1 MWPWSIW
8 PFSLIF
14 AGEDWRFSP
23 ILPLI
28 RLFSEECSGLLFVT
42 STLVRR
48 NLMKIR
54 RSSAIWSSSLLALF
68 LLLFYCVGA
77 QAQSKNGNKYACL
90 EPNPAAL
97 CNASNTCGSA
107 STPCTVDVKRTANS
121 AEAVA
126 SITKPKGNA
135 TFCVQ
140 VGTTL
145 TWQSTSK
152 NTGFVVDFGPSD
164 PFAQGGTII
173 GGSDRSVSVAA
184 KKPGCYKYSAGAC
197 VSGAIYGM
205 CGTANAEVIVVG
217 GGN

>member
-1 MWPWSIW
+1 
-8 PFSLIF
+8 
-14 AGEDWRFSP
+14 
-23 ILPLI
+23 
-28 RLFSEECSGLLFVT
+28 
-42 STLVRR
+42 
-48 NLMKIR
+48 MKIQ
-54 RSSAIWSSSLLALF
+54 RSFAIWSSSFLALF
-68 LLLFYCVGA
+68 FLLFYCIGA

-135 TFCVQ
+135 TFCAQ

-173 GGSDRSVSVAA
+173 GGSDRSVSVVA

-205 CGTANAEVIVVG
+205 CGTANAEMIVVG

>member
-1 MWPWSIW
+1 MKSQRSFAIW
-8 PFSLIF
+8 FSSL
-14 AGEDWRFSP
+14 
-23 ILPLI
+23 L
-28 RLFSEECSGLLFVT
+28 LLFV
-42 STLVRR
+42 
-48 NLMKIR
+48 
-54 RSSAIWSSSLLALF
+54 LLN
-68 LLLFYCVGA
+68 CIGA
-77 QAQSKNGNKYACL
+77 QAQSKNSKYACS

-121 AEAVA
+121 AAAVP
-126 SITKPKGNA
+126 SIPNAKNNA
-135 TFCVQ
+135 TFCVNA
-140 VGTTL
+140 GTTL

-152 NTGFVVDFGPSD
+152 NTGFVVDFGSGD

-173 GGSDRSVSVAA
+173 GGSDRSVSVVA

-205 CGTANAEVIVVG
+205 CGTANAEAIIIG